1 MYKEYNKSNKTK
13 AKMMMLRNVD
23 KSELNLERHD
33 FSKFC
38 KENTPKK
45 FEYKTM
51 QLHSSGK

>member
-33 FSKFC
+33 FLKFC
-38 KENTPKK
+38 KENTAKK